1 MTAIR
6 AHWNQGRVVLD
17 EPVELAEGSRLIV
30 MPADETGLLGMTE
43 EEQRDDVESIARW
56 IADCDAIPP
65 LDMFPPGRIRHAIMA
80 ATHEWPQHRDSSRAV
95 GWQCLTC

>member
-43 EEQRDDVESIARW
+43 EEQRDDSESVARW

-65 LDMFPPGRIRHAIMA
+65 LNMSTQDEA
-80 ATHEWPQHRDSSRAV
+80 AMQSWRQRMKDHNIEALREQWSKGEP
-95 GWQCLTC
+95 